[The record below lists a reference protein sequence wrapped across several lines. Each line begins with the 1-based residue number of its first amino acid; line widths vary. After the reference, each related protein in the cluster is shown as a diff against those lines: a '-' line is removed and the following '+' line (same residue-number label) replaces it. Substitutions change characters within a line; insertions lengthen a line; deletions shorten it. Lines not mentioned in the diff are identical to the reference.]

1 MPKTSSEQSDE
12 AELESLQGVSVSA
25 FAFDPD
31 EAEWY
36 IVFSNGRRLTLSAM
50 GDVAYYHL
58 SEVLH

>member
-1 MPKTSSEQSDE
+1 MPKKLSGQSDS
-12 AELESLQGVSVSA
+12 ELESISGVSISA
-25 FAFDPD
+25 FGFDPD

-36 IVFSNGRRLTLSAM
+36 LVLSNGRRLTLSAM

>member
-1 MPKTSSEQSDE
+1 MND
-12 AELESLQGVSVSA
+12 ELEDLGGVSISA
-25 FAFDPD
+25 FGFDPD

-36 IVFSNGRRLTLSAM
+36 LVLSNGRRLTLSAM

>member
-1 MPKTSSEQSDE
+1 MSDE
-12 AELESLQGVSVSA
+12 LDSLEGVSVAA

-36 IVFSNGRRLTLSAM
+36 LVFSNGRRLTLSAM

>member
-1 MPKTSSEQSDE
+1 MSDE
-12 AELESLQGVSVSA
+12 LDDLGGVSVAA